1 MNLVVPEAIR
11 MAKPVELNTYLS
23 QQINPALAF
32 NIGKLDVLASV
43 ASSSDVIQPAGD
55 FDS

>member
-11 MAKPVELNTYLS
+11 MAKPVELNTHLT